1 MLAREYIIVLT
12 CSSFCRIEFAKEGNS
27 PGVPGDKNDKDSSR
41 SLLSDESSEDL
52 HRTLTATD
60 LVLFGIGNTIGA
72 GIFALTGIAA

>member
-1 MLAREYIIVLT
+1 MAIIYYLNNISH
-12 CSSFCRIEFAKEGNS
+12 CCIEVAKVVDS
-27 PGVPGDKNDKDSSR
+27 PNSSR

-52 HRTLTATD
+52 HRTLTPTD